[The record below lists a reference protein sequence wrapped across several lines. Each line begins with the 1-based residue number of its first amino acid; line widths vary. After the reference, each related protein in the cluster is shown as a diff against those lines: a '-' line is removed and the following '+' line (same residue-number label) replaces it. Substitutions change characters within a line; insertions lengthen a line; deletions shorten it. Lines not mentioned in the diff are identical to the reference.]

1 MKAAPY
7 NLVKGDSVSVKII
20 SVNFYGESV
29 EMSQVG
35 DGAVI
40 QNVPDAPVSLADD
53 PTTTSDVQ
61 IRFTWSDGASDGGTS
76 VIDYTVYYDQGTD

>member
-1 MKAAPY
+1 
-7 NLVKGDSVSVKII
+7 
-20 SVNFYGESV
+20 
-29 EMSQVG
+29 MSQVG

-76 VIDYTVYYDQGTD
+76 VIDYTVYYD